1 MNRPRLLLAG
11 LLVMIPL
18 AFVGGYRLAGREAG
32 TAPSGERKVLY
43 WVDPMNP
50 SFRSSEP
57 GTAPCGMPLEPV
69 YADGEAPAPNGAVRV
84 RADRQQLIGV
94 RVEAVNRRAASRNL
108 RLPGRVAVDESRLY
122 RIYSI
127 SEGWIRELG
136 ASTTGSVVDRDAR
149 LASFYSQEIL
159 GPQQAYLYALE
170 ALDRYAASGTASDEQ
185 LTLNRRNVRNTRQ
198 ALLNLGMG
206 ETQVDEI
213 ARTRQGATLVDIRS
227 PARGFVLQRNVSI
240 GQRFDRATE
249 LFTIADLRRVW
260 VLADVLEADAAA
272 LAPGTRAIVR
282 FGGATA
288 MLAAVVSAAL
298 PQFDP
303 ATRTFKVRLEADNP
317 GFVLRPGMLVD
328 VEASF
333 ELPEALVVPA
343 SAVIDSGLRR
353 TVFVERD
360 EGIFE
365 PREIMTGWSA
375 SGDVEVVAG
384 LEEGERVVVSG
395 NFLLD
400 SESRMRASPPDRA
413 KARDPICGME
423 VDVAEARAQ
432 GLVLE
437 HDGRTT
443 SFCAPGCRDA
453 FAAKLGHD
461 AR

>member
-1 MNRPRLLLAG
+1 MKLPRAMLVTLLA
-11 LLVMIPL
+11 LLPV
-18 AFVGGYRLAGREAG
+18 AFAGGYWLADRDGD
-32 TAPSGERKVLY
+32 APSAERKVLY

-50 SFRSSEP
+50 SFRSPTP

-69 YADGEAPAPNGAVRV
+69 YADGEAPAAPGAVRV

-94 RVEAVNRRAASRNL
+94 RVEPARRRAAMRGL

-136 ASTTGSVVDRDAR
+136 PSTTGSVVERDAR

-170 ALDRYAASGTASDEQ
+170 ALDRFVASGTASEEQ
-185 LTLNRRNVRNTRQ
+185 LALNRRNVRNTRQ

-206 ETQVDEI
+206 ETQVDEV
-213 ARTRQGATLVDIRS
+213 AKSRQGATLVDIRS
-227 PARGFVLQRNVSI
+227 PAAGFVLQRNVSI

-260 VLADVLEADAAA
+260 ILADVLEADAAA
-272 LAPGTRAIVR
+272 LAPGTN
-282 FGGATA
+282 
-288 MLAAVVSAAL
+288 AVVRAGGSAARPARVSGAL

-303 ATRTFKVRLEADNP
+303 ATRTFKVRLESDNP

-328 VEASF
+328 VEASLD
-333 ELPEALVVPA
+333 LPESIVVPA

-353 TVFVERD
+353 TVFVET
-360 EGIFE
+360 EAGIFE
-365 PREIMTGWSA
+365 PREVTTGWRA
-375 SGDVEVVAG
+375 GGDVEVVGG
-384 LEEGERVVVSG
+384 LAEGERVVVSG

-400 SESRMRASPPDRA
+400 SESRMRAEPPDA
-413 KARDPICGME
+413 ARGKDPICGMD

-432 GLVLE
+432 GRFLE
-437 HDGRTT
+437 LDGKT
-443 SFCAPGCRDA
+443 SYFCAPGCKDA
-453 FAAKLGHD
+453 FAAQ
-461 AR
+461 ARR

>member
-1 MNRPRLLLAG
+1 MNRPRALLFALLA
-11 LLVMIPL
+11 LLPA
-18 AFVGGYRLAGREAG
+18 AFAGGYWVAGRDG
-32 TAPSGERKVLY
+32 RVLSERKVLY

-50 SFRSSEP
+50 SFRSPEP

-69 YADGEAPAPNGAVRV
+69 YTDSEAPAPPGAVRV

-94 RVEAVNRRAASRNL
+94 RVEPASRRSAERRL
-108 RLPGRVAVDESRLY
+108 RLPARVVADESRLY
-122 RIYSI
+122 RIFSV
-127 SEGWIRELG
+127 SEGWIRDLG
-136 ASTTGSVVDRDAR
+136 RSTTGTFVERDAT
-149 LASFYSQEIL
+149 LASFYSQELL

-170 ALDRYAASGTASDEQ
+170 ALDRFAASAGATEEQ
-185 LTLNRRNVRNTRQ
+185 LALNRRNVRNTRQ

-206 ETQVDEI
+206 ETQVESIAKSREAASLVEI
-213 ARTRQGATLVDIRS
+213 RAPAT
-227 PARGFVLQRNVSI
+227 GFVLQRNVSL

-249 LFTIADLRRVW
+249 LFTLADLRRVW
-260 VLADVLEADAAA
+260 LLADVLEADAAA
-272 LAPGTRAIVR
+272 LKPGTRATVR
-282 FGGATA
+282 AAGATTA
-288 MLAAVVSAAL
+288 LTAVVGASL

-303 ATRTFKVRLEADNP
+303 GTRTFKVRLEADNP

-333 ELPEALVVPA
+333 DLPEGIVVPA

-353 TVFVERD
+353 TVFVERE

-365 PREIMTGWSA
+365 PREVTTGWRA
-375 SGDVEVVAG
+375 EGDVEVVAG
-384 LEEGERVVVSG
+384 LDAGDRVVVSG

-400 SESRMRASPPDRA
+400 SESRMRAAPPDGA
-413 KARDPICGME
+413 KRMDPVCRME
-423 VDVAEARAQ
+423 VDEGEARAA

-437 HDGRTT
+437 HDGTT
-443 SFCAPGCRDA
+443 TFFCAPGCKDA